1 MSITLKTHK
10 MLWGRAAN
18 RCAFPDCRRELV
30 MDASET
36 DDESLIG
43 EACHIVA
50 RESSGP
56 RGNSSLTEEQRDKYG
71 NLILLCNLHHK
82 VVDDQ
87 TNTYTVQLL
96 NEMKATHENWVQS
109 SLQGFNE
116 EKQRDDELY
125 AGYIEEWAKRA
136 DIENW
141 LNWTSHIF
149 ESSNQTLSITR
160 EKEIGELCVWIFSR
174 VWPSRYPE
182 LNASFENFQHI
193 LQDFRGTFAKH
204 SVEKWGRL
212 MTEKFYK
219 SESDVYNPNYRQQ
232 ADEYEFHV
240 YLLQDLI
247 LELTRAANYICDRV
261 RQFIDPIY
269 RLREGVLIVQ
279 SGLHSDLSYHFH
291 RPEYREHERV
301 LHPYKGLEQFKK
313 DRFTRDEF
321 FGDKTSEYNM

>member
-18 RCAFPDCRRELV
+18 RCAFPGCRRELV

-56 RGNSSLTEEQRDKYG
+56 RGESLLTEEQRDKYG

-87 TNTYTVQLL
+87 TNTYTVQIL
-96 NEMKATHENWVQS
+96 NEMKAAHENWVRS
-109 SLQGFNE
+109 SLQGFDE
-116 EKQRDDELY
+116 VKQRDDELY
-125 AGYIEEWAKRA
+125 AGYIEEWDKRA

-141 LNWTSHIF
+141 LNWTSWIF
-149 ESSNQTLSITR
+149 ESGNQTLSITR
-160 EKEIGELCVWIFSR
+160 EKELRELSVWIFSR
-174 VWPSRYPE
+174 IWLSRYPE
-182 LNASFENFQHI
+182 LNASFENFRRI
-193 LQDFRGTFAKH
+193 LQDFIRTFSKH
-204 SVEKWGRL
+204 SIEKNGRL
-212 MTEKFYK
+212 MTEQFYR
-219 SESDVYNPNYRQQ
+219 SEHYNPDYHKQ

-261 RQFIDPIY
+261 RQFIDPTY
-269 RLREGVLIVQ
+269 RLREGVLMVQ
-279 SGLHSDLSYHFH
+279 SGMHSDWSYHHH
-291 RPEYREHERV
+291 RPEYKEHERD
-301 LHPYKGLEQFKK
+301 LYPYNGLDKFKM
-313 DRFTRDEF
+313 DRFTRDEY
-321 FGDKTSEYNM
+321 FGDKDSEYDM